1 MRGAR
6 VAALL
11 FPLALGVRMAQASD
25 LQICAGSVASED
37 KGADTVRA
45 YGVELGKWMIDH
57 SGSPAHWLGE
67 IHQGKRLREPINIV
81 IVDTLATTADGA
93 KARVVGASTRAG
105 YPIRMGHS
113 TGYRAFIQGQPYAQL
128 PTGWDDAFSNHLF
141 EMTNNHGR
149 IFGPYQHGEYYIFV
163 GAFSREAVSLL
174 HWPEHRYASFN
185 KARDEYAASVDRQT
199 DFLFT
204 GYIDMHNAITD
215 DPSITTGDHDGKAA
229 LLCARK

>member
-1 MRGAR
+1 
-6 VAALL
+6 
-11 FPLALGVRMAQASD
+11 
-25 LQICAGSVASED
+25 
-37 KGADTVRA
+37 
-45 YGVELGKWMIDH
+45 
-57 SGSPAHWLGE
+57 
-67 IHQGKRLREPINIV
+67 
-81 IVDTLATTADGA
+81 
-93 KARVVGASTRAG
+93 
-105 YPIRMGHS
+105 
-113 TGYRAFIQGQPYAQL
+113 
-128 PTGWDDAFSNHLF
+128 
-141 EMTNNHGR
+141 MTNNHGR